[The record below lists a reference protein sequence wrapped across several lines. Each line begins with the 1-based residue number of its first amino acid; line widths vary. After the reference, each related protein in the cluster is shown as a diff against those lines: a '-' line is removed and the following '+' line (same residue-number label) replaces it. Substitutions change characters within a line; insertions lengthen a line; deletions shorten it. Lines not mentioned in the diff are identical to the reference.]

1 MTNDCI
7 HKMFFAL
14 EMEPGTIV
22 AWAPH
27 GDYKNPPNKWV
38 ICDGSPIET
47 GPWKGNNTPNL
58 MDAFLIGGDAPKLF
72 MDGDDETLVRAN
84 QDAFCFKN
92 YENGCG
98 ANQGVSE
105 TKRFAFN
112 VVYIMK
118 IPVYGLW

>member
-1 MTNDCI
+1 MC
-7 HKMFFAL
+7 FAL

-27 GDYKNPPNKWV
+27 EGYREPPNKWV
-38 ICDGSPIET
+38 ICDGSPIKK
-47 GPWKGNNTPNL
+47 GPWEGRNTPNL
-58 MDAFLIGGDAPKLF
+58 MGAFLIGGDAPKLF
-72 MDGDDETLVRAN
+72 MDGDDETMVRVN

-92 YENGCG
+92 DKNECG
-98 ANQGVSE
+98 VNQSVSE

-118 IPVYGLW
+118 IPADGLW